1 MYTISYIL
9 KDLYCILIIFNINF
23 KLVLNCLKIKGSDL
37 MKIEKINENQIKFL
51 LTNEDLQE
59 REIKL
64 SELAQGSEKAQAF
77 FRDIMTEAM
86 LDCGFDA
93 TNTPLMI
100 EAMPV
105 TMDTVMIIVSKVN
118 KDMDIDK
125 VVSLSPKS
133 LEDRKYKQSGIRSFD
148 EQKEDNFD
156 IEEDE
161 LYIYSF
167 KNLDDIISLS
177 ERLSKTYDGNNILY
191 KYQDRYFLSLQKNVS
206 FVNDLE
212 SIVSEYGQKHI
223 SNVISKYY
231 LDEHGE
237 VIIKNNAL
245 AILATL

>member
-1 MYTISYIL
+1 
-9 KDLYCILIIFNINF
+9 
-23 KLVLNCLKIKGSDL
+23 

-118 KDMDIDK
+118 KDMDIDR
-125 VVSLSPKS
+125 VISLTPKS
-133 LEDRKYKQSGIRSFD
+133 LEDRKYKQSTIKTFD
-148 EQKEDNFD
+148 DNEDIF
-156 IEEDE
+156 IEDDE
-161 LYIYSF
+161 EIYIYSF
-167 KNLDDIISLS
+167 KTLDDIISLS
-177 ERLSKTYDGNNILY
+177 ERLYTFMKATIYYINIKIDIFYLY
-191 KYQDRYFLSLQKNVS
+191 KK
-206 FVNDLE
+206 
-212 SIVSEYGQKHI
+212 
-223 SNVISKYY
+223 
-231 LDEHGE
+231 
-237 VIIKNNAL
+237 II
-245 AILATL
+245 IL

>member
-1 MYTISYIL
+1 
-9 KDLYCILIIFNINF
+9 
-23 KLVLNCLKIKGSDL
+23 
-37 MKIEKINENQIKFL
+37 MKIEKINDNQIKFL

-105 TMDTVMIIVSKVN
+105 TMDTVMIIVSKVT
-118 KDMDIDK
+118 KDVNLDK
-125 VVSLSPKS
+125 TLSLIPKS
-133 LEDRKYKQSGIRSFD
+133 LEDRKYKTG
-148 EQKEDNFD
+148 D
-156 IEEDE
+156 IKIFEEEKQAYTLEEKDV
-161 LYIYSF
+161 YIYSF
-167 KNLDDIISLS
+167 KTLEDIISLS
-177 ERLSKTYDGNNILY
+177 VRLDEYNGANMIY
-191 KYQDRYFLSLQKNVS
+191 KYQDRYFLSLEKQGNFNTNIENV
-206 FVNDLE
+206 
-212 SIVSEYGQKHI
+212 ISEYGQKHI

-237 VIIKNNAL
+237 IIIKNDAL
-245 AILATL
+245 KILSSI

>member
-1 MYTISYIL
+1 
-9 KDLYCILIIFNINF
+9 
-23 KLVLNCLKIKGSDL
+23 

-118 KDMDIDK
+118 KDMDIDR
-125 VVSLSPKS
+125 VISLTPKS
-133 LEDRKYKQSGIRSFD
+133 LEDRKYKQSTIKTFD
-148 EQKEDNFD
+148 ENQDIFIEDD
-156 IEEDE
+156 EEI
-161 LYIYSF
+161 YIYSF
-167 KNLDDIISLS
+167 KTLDDIISLS
-177 ERLSKTYDGNNILY
+177 ERLNESYEGNNILY
-191 KYQDRYFLSLQKNVS
+191 KYQDRYFLSMQKNDT
-206 FVNDLE
+206 FVTSLD
-212 SIVSEYGQKHI
+212 SVVSEYGQKHI
-223 SNVISKYY
+223 SNIISKYY

-245 AILATL
+245 SILSTI

>member
-1 MYTISYIL
+1 
-9 KDLYCILIIFNINF
+9 
-23 KLVLNCLKIKGSDL
+23 

-118 KDMDIDK
+118 KDMDIDR
-125 VVSLSPKS
+125 VISLTPKS
-133 LEDRKYKQSGIRSFD
+133 LEDRKYKQSTIKTFD
-148 EQKEDNFD
+148 DNEDIF
-156 IEEDE
+156 IEDDE
-161 LYIYSF
+161 EIYIYSF
-167 KNLDDIISLS
+167 KTLDDIISLS
-177 ERLSKTYDGNNILY
+177 ERLYNIYEGNNILY
-191 KYQDRYFLSLQKNVS
+191 KYQDRYFLSLQKNNN
-206 FVNDLE
+206 FITNLD

-223 SNVISKYY
+223 SNIISKYY

-245 AILATL
+245 SILSTI

>member
-1 MYTISYIL
+1 
-9 KDLYCILIIFNINF
+9 
-23 KLVLNCLKIKGSDL
+23 

-93 TNTPLMI
+93 TNVPLMI

-105 TMDTVMIIVSKVN
+105 TMDTVMIIVSKVD
-118 KDMDIDK
+118 KDMDMDK

-133 LEDRKYKQSGIRSFD
+133 MDERKYKQGNIKIFQD
-148 EQKEDNFD
+148 IIEDNNVID
-156 IEEDE
+156 YDE
-161 LYIYSF
+161 VYIYSF
-167 KNLDDIISLS
+167 INLDDIINLS
-177 ERLSKTYDGNNILY
+177 ERLCKMYDGDNILY
-191 KYQDRYFLSLQKNVS
+191 KYQDRYFLSLQKSNS
-206 FVNDLE
+206 FINDLE
-212 SIVSEYGQKHI
+212 SIISEYGEKHI
-223 SNVISKYY
+223 SNIISKYY
-231 LDEHGE
+231 LDEYAE

-245 AILATL
+245 SILSTL

>member
-1 MYTISYIL
+1 
-9 KDLYCILIIFNINF
+9 
-23 KLVLNCLKIKGSDL
+23 

-118 KDMDIDK
+118 KDMDIDR
-125 VVSLSPKS
+125 VISLTPKS
-133 LEDRKYKQSGIRSFD
+133 LEDRKYKQSTIKTFD
-148 EQKEDNFD
+148 DKEDIFIGD
-156 IEEDE
+156 DEEI
-161 LYIYSF
+161 YIYSF
-167 KNLDDIISLS
+167 KTLDDIISLS
-177 ERLSKTYDGNNILY
+177 ERLYNTYQGNNILY
-191 KYQDRYFLSLQKNVS
+191 KYQDRYFLSLQKNDS
-206 FVNDLE
+206 FVTNLD

-223 SNVISKYY
+223 SNIISKYY

-245 AILATL
+245 SILSTI